1 MNKES
6 CKNVEQTETEDLFY
20 SEANI
25 QYLEKIAQ
33 DIEDGIAKFAEHE
46 LIEEDETVPIQH
58 LNHLSM

>member
-6 CKNVEQTETEDLFY
+6 RKDAEDPFY

-33 DIEDGIAKFAEHE
+33 DIEDGTAKFAEHE
-46 LIEEDETVPIQH
+46 LIEEDETFSCQAS
-58 LNHLSM
+58 NHLIR